1 MISDEAV
8 AAGHERPRRLAIVL
22 SGGGARG
29 AYEAGVLSYIFD
41 ELRRVR
47 RRRVVLDIICGTSV
61 GAINS
66 AALAASMSEQQEGMK
81 HLVSLWEHLE
91 LDRVLNF
98 TWRQATGI
106 VNLFS
111 ERQLEGIV
119 DISPMHRLIRREVPW
134 PAITRAMRRHH
145 LRALSIT
152 CTEVA
157 TGRAVLFMQT
167 GPTTGL
173 PRHSPPRT
181 LLRAERIG
189 PEHVLASASIPLLF
203 PPVRIGNQ
211 LYLDGGLRHN
221 TPVAPAIRLGATH
234 VLVVGTSR
242 PVGGVLDSE
251 RAPRVTT
258 ASVMGKVMNA
268 LLLDH
273 LDNDLAQIAL
283 LNEVVETGQAA
294 FGTAYLERMRL
305 AAAER
310 GGRTFEK
317 LEPLVIRPSIS
328 IGQLG
333 SEYLARRRKRSSAL
347 VSRVLS
353 WLNSGNE
360 ADLASYLLFEGEF
373 ARTLIDLGRADARAQ
388 RDKILDF
395 LEAGV
400 EPDGAPDSGREPAFS
415 FHPPAVG

>member
-1 MISDEAV
+1 MPLARSLYQ
-8 AAGHERPRRLAIVL
+8 ERPRRLAIVL

-41 ELRRVR
+41 ELHKARG
-47 RRRVVLDIICGTSV
+47 RRVVLDIICGTSV

-66 AALAASMSEQQEGMK
+66 AALAASMSEQQEGMR
-81 HLVSLWEHLE
+81 HLVSLWEGLE

-98 TWRQATGI
+98 TWRQATGL
-106 VNLFS
+106 VHLFS
-111 ERQLEGIV
+111 ERPLEGIV
-119 DISPMHRLIRREVPW
+119 DVSPMHRLIRREVPW

-189 PEHVLASASIPLLF
+189 PAHVLASASIPLLF

-242 PVGGVLDSE
+242 PVGGVVDADP
-251 RAPRVTT
+251 APRVTG

-268 LLLDH
+268 LMLDH

-294 FGTAYLERMRL
+294 FGEAYAERMRL

-310 GGRTFEK
+310 GGRMFEK
-317 LEPLVIRPSIS
+317 LEPLVLRPSIS

-347 VSRVLS
+347 ISRMLS

-360 ADLASYLLFEGEF
+360 ADLASYILFEGDF
-373 ARTLIDLGRADARAQ
+373 ARSLIELGRSDARAQ

-395 LEAGV
+395 LDAGV
-400 EPDGAPDSGREPAFS
+400 ESDGSPDSSTEPAFS